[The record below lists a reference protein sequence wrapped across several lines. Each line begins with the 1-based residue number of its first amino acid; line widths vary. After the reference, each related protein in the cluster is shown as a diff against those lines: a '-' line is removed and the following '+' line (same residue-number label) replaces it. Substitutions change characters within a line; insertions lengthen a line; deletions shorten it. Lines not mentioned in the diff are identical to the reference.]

1 MPPKSWYTHYFN
13 TKDKSNN
20 VGPIPDA
27 SYYCVNKKSDTK
39 RKVFLYWYE
48 GQKAKA
54 FDNKLVQESY
64 CQDDVAVL
72 RQAFQ
77 VFRREFMQ
85 TGNME
90 LFLEAITIA
99 CARNKV
105 FSKRLLKQDAMGLI
119 LTGVIAIMCC
129 TVRKH

>member
-1 MPPKSWYTHYFN
+1 M
-13 TKDKSNN
+13 
-20 VGPIPDA
+20 
-27 SYYCVNKKSDTK
+27 
-39 RKVFLYWYE
+39 
-48 GQKAKA
+48 
-54 FDNKLVQESY
+54 KLVQESY